1 MQSDDSPRLK
11 AGGFSSR
18 SVTAPSEPK
27 DVQCRIVIAVK
38 FCSALTGVPTLFER
52 LFLDR
57 ATSATDLAGGLGVD
71 EQHLSPSICS
81 FGDTILLELTPSSI
95 HDTLV

>member
-11 AGGFSSR
+11 AGRFSSR
-18 SVTAPSEPK
+18 SLTAPSEPK

-38 FCSALTGVPTLFER
+38 FRAALTGVPTLFER

-57 ATSATDLAGGLGVD
+57 ATSATHLAGVLGVD
-71 EQHLSPSICS
+71 EQDLSTSVCS
-81 FGDTILLELTPSSI
+81 FGDTILLELTPSI
-95 HDTLV
+95 INDTLV

>member
-18 SVTAPSEPK
+18 SLTAPSEPK

-38 FCSALTGVPTLFER
+38 FSSALTGVPTLFER
-52 LFLDR
+52 LFLNR
-57 ATSATDLAGGLGVD
+57 ATAATHLAGILGVHK
-71 EQHLSPSICS
+71 QHLPTSICS
-81 FGDTILLELTPSSI
+81 FVDTILLELTPTSI
-95 HDTLV
+95 DNTFV